1 MFNCTSRRHCQ
12 YATSCWGA
20 ARWKWMYPYFLFSKN
35 QKKRQ
40 ESFNL
45 QIVIQLQF
53 FKDYSN
59 IDWSHRAEFSWIY
72 NWNPRTCLIWFR
84 IFASGVFSLMRC
96 HLIPSLNF
104 TETLTA
110 STRWMRSNEISS
122 TDWLAPSTDQ
132 NKKKFCISFSI
143 SSKYQKRRRRY
154 VGTDL
159 PRLCIYCNIVPT
171 RIYHV
176 VASCFSSGYI
186 TCTRHLSDLIITN
199 ESTTSSTYFLAN
211 TNFLDS

>member
-1 MFNCTSRRHCQ
+1 MPRRVEVLPDESGCTRIFCFRKTRKSGKNLS
-12 YATSCWGA
+12 TFKS
-20 ARWKWMYPYFLFSKN
+20 LFSYNFLKII
-35 QKKRQ
+35 
-40 ESFNL
+40 
-45 QIVIQLQF
+45 QISTEVTALNSVEYIIE
-53 FKDYSN
+53 K
-59 IDWSHRAEFSWIY
+59 
-72 NWNPRTCLIWFR
+72 PRTCLIWFR

-143 SSKYQKRRRRY
+143 SSKYQKRRRRFL
-154 VGTDL
+154 GTDL

-199 ESTTSSTYFLAN
+199 ESTTSSNYFLAN